1 MYSVNS
7 SYFSFVVVDVHS
19 LFLLLFTQFY
29 LASFHIHW
37 HLAKLDLMLE
47 LFLGF
52 QDVCGDVSLHT
63 ISFIKFFCQNLN
75 SKNILPILVVLFN
88 TFSLY
93 QHGLLSDFISLLK
106 SKLRFMLTAVFHV
119 FFFFCIKLDV
129 ISNLKYY
136 HQHFSFPSIFLYSQG
151 IHFFNSMCMCNKYAF
166 VPLGFLLQLT

>member
-1 MYSVNS
+1 MKDVVGFWYRCLAISFIVMAQKIFMYSVNS

-63 ISFIKFFCQNLN
+63 ISFIKFFC
-75 SKNILPILVVLFN
+75 
-88 TFSLY
+88 
-93 QHGLLSDFISLLK
+93 
-106 SKLRFMLTAVFHV
+106 
-119 FFFFCIKLDV
+119 
-129 ISNLKYY
+129 
-136 HQHFSFPSIFLYSQG
+136 
-151 IHFFNSMCMCNKYAF
+151 
-166 VPLGFLLQLT
+166 